1 MTRLLP
7 ASRGSPG
14 DPPQLRL
21 GCPPECALWSESTN
35 EQTQS
40 RSDTRSLWMK
50 ESAMPKTGPPYS
62 VEFRQPAIS
71 IRSRAP
77 CDFFL
82 EKARAGGLVMTRLL
96 V

>member
-1 MTRLLP
+1 
-7 ASRGSPG
+7 
-14 DPPQLRL
+14 
-21 GCPPECALWSESTN
+21 
-35 EQTQS
+35 
-40 RSDTRSLWMK
+40 
-50 ESAMPKTGPPYS
+50 MPKTGPPYS